1 VKVTVE
7 LSKDAVKK
15 LEDIQKRFGFRSL
28 DDAASY
34 VLNRYIKFVMPVEEA
49 IYRLMA
55 EKIITD
61 MAEHFIPRDEIAE
74 ILIKYYIKEG

>member
-15 LEDIQKRFGFRSL
+15 LEDIQERFGFRSL

-34 VLNRYIKFVMPVEEA
+34 VLNRYIKSLC
-49 IYRLMA
+49 RLR
-55 EKIITD
+55 KQYTD
-61 MAEHFIPRDEIAE
+61 
-74 ILIKYYIKEG
+74 